1 MAFNVI
7 RKEKAKEKEKQKKRF
22 LHLLYRYLILILET
36 RTKRTWSVYR
46 REAIGN
52 WKTKEEKADRS
63 LVILF
68 SFFFFLKEF
77 TFDLLARSRFLSYC
91 VPCLSF
97 SYLSCPIW
105 GGHHQS
111 NSICDSIACCCFF
124 FLPTDPVFPCPP
136 PSAVVVVVVLI
147 STFVG
152 RETRRLDFGPD
163 FYRFSFVLFFLFVAR
178 EWQI

>member
-68 SFFFFLKEF
+68 SFFFFFLKRVYIWF
-77 TFDLLARSRFLSYC
+77 TCPFTVFVLLCSVSLLFLPFLSD
-91 VPCLSF
+91 LR
-97 SYLSCPIW
+97 W
-105 GGHHQS
+105 
-111 NSICDSIACCCFF
+111 
-124 FLPTDPVFPCPP
+124 T
-136 PSAVVVVVVLI
+136 PSV
-147 STFVG
+147 
-152 RETRRLDFGPD
+152 
-163 FYRFSFVLFFLFVAR
+163 
-178 EWQI
+178 